1 MSLISN
7 KLSISLLSNM
17 LLIREVEEQIS
28 KRYKEQKMRCPIH
41 LSIGQEATAVGFCA
55 ALNPQ
60 DKIFSNHR
68 CHAHYLAKG
77 GNLQKMISELHGKKD
92 GCCAGRGGSMH
103 LFDIKAGILNS
114 IPIVGS
120 SIPLATGSAL
130 SSKINKSKEISAVFF
145 GDATVEEGAFHES
158 MNFASTQK
166 LPIVY
171 VCENNLFSCY
181 THINER
187 QPKRKIDQL
196 GIAHKVKIFKCNGND
211 IEQAYKTSLKAINYS
226 RKNICPS
233 FIIFETYRFLEH
245 CGPDNDNKLGYR
257 NINEYNKW
265 LKKDPIIIYQNRL
278 LKKKIIKL
286 SKLNFVKT
294 KIKNQI
300 KISFNKAEK
309 SKLPNV
315 KLASKFV
322 YA

>member
-1 MSLISN
+1 MCL
-7 KLSISLLSNM
+7 
-17 LLIREVEEQIS
+17 
-28 KRYKEQKMRCPIH
+28 
-41 LSIGQEATAVGFCA
+41 
-55 ALNPQ
+55 
-60 DKIFSNHR
+60 
-68 CHAHYLAKG
+68 
-77 GNLQKMISELHGKKD
+77 
-92 GCCAGRGGSMH
+92 
-103 LFDIKAGILNS
+103 
-114 IPIVGS
+114 
-120 SIPLATGSAL
+120 
-130 SSKINKSKEISAVFF
+130 
-145 GDATVEEGAFHES
+145 
-158 MNFASTQK
+158 
-166 LPIVY
+166 
-171 VCENNLFSCY
+171 
-181 THINER
+181 
-187 QPKRKIDQL
+187 KID
-196 GIAHKVKIFKCNGND
+196 
-211 IEQAYKTSLKAINYS
+211 EYS